1 MLLVLPGVVEGGEG
15 RFLPVWTCYEGLGVT
30 AGELRNNSVMRW
42 SVCLLSLPSHI
53 PPLTS
58 STYYNWDLSSNILHC
73 EKLRTLALTGL
84 NSPCWSRGEVNCV
97 RTSDWLTE
105 GYSRAAWSA
114 HHTLSVSPLIS
125 HQTEPSNTNYQLLTY
140 HMSWHDHQLDTKFF
154 FLITFISEFP

>member
-1 MLLVLPGVVEGGEG
+1 MPLVLPGVVVEGGEG

-58 STYYNWDLSSNILHC
+58 STYYNWDLSSNILHS

-84 NSPCWSRGEVNCV
+84 ILPADPGEKLTVWGPV
-97 RTSDWLTE
+97 TDWLRVTQE
-105 GYSRAAWSA
+105 LPGQPT
-114 HHTLSVSPLIS
+114 TLSLSLLSS
-125 HQTEPSNTNYQLLTY
+125 HTRQSQVTPTTNY
-140 HMSWHDHQLDTKFF
+140 WHITCLDMIINWILNFF
-154 FLITFISEFP
+154 F